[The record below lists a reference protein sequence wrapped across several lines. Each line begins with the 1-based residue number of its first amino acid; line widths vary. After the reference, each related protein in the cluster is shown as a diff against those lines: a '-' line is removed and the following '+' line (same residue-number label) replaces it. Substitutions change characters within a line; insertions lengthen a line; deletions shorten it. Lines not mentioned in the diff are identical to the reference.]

1 MFSWRPCKFWPS
13 FVYLFGNTIFFCR
26 LSTLD
31 SLWNGDL
38 ICARGERA
46 CRSTG
51 ALWLCGAL
59 LSIQR
64 RDALLSREVDWVS
77 PLRIILVLLI
87 LCLYW
92 QLPQPQVKLLFLLVF
107 FLLVVP
113 SRAWDDDV
121 GQAGSDH
128 AAVVPEIFS
137 ELQQRIEQ
145 VKWCWKHQLWTF
157 GMLSKQFPDARLISP
172 RGITVHN
179 NTNMMN
185 LFSKETTSIL
195 NPHGLLK
202 PVPGVAVFV
211 RHKENTSFPT
221 CADSAHNLKRQCSNT
236 CYCQISC
243 ANSLAKVTD
252 QNMEGE
258 TANMGWERWENCNYG
273 YLTRSNATMC
283 NCLKKLNCKNKCY
296 GMNVTKMQRWQTCLW
311 FSIPTLAPFTWKF
324 WNLSSGNWSLT

>member
-1 MFSWRPCKFWPS
+1 MDNIVSKEDFEATRIHLIGLRIFFSPAPLVKPVPHLTSWHVQLEPLQVLAFICLSFWQH
-13 FVYLFGNTIFFCR
+13 NIFCR

-46 CRSTG
+46 SRSTG
-51 ALWLCGAL
+51 ALRLCGAL

-87 LCLYW
+87 LCFYW
-92 QLPQPQVKLLFLLVF
+92 QLPQPQVQLLFLLVL

-128 AAVVPEIFS
+128 AAVVPEIFPQ
-137 ELQQRIEQ
+137 LQQRIKQ

-172 RGITVHN
+172 RGTTVHN
-179 NTNMMN
+179 NTNTKN
-185 LFSKETTSIL
+185 LFSKKATSIL
-195 NPHGLLK
+195 NPQSSWAFK
-202 PVPGVAVFV
+202 
-211 RHKENTSFPT
+211 T
-221 CADSAHNLKRQCSNT
+221 CARCRSLCPPQGEHRPPRLIGFCS
-236 CYCQISC
+236 Q
-243 ANSLAKVTD
+243 
-252 QNMEGE
+252 
-258 TANMGWERWENCNYG
+258 
-273 YLTRSNATMC
+273 
-283 NCLKKLNCKNKCY
+283 
-296 GMNVTKMQRWQTCLW
+296 
-311 FSIPTLAPFTWKF
+311 P
-324 WNLSSGNWSLT
+324 

>member
-1 MFSWRPCKFWPS
+1 MDNIVSKEDFEATRIHLIGLRIFFSPAPLVKPVPHLTSWHVQLEPLQVLAFICLSFWQH
-13 FVYLFGNTIFFCR
+13 NIFCR

-46 CRSTG
+46 SRSTG
-51 ALWLCGAL
+51 ALRLCGAL

-64 RDALLSREVDWVS
+64 RDALLSRKVDWVS

-87 LCLYW
+87 LCFYW

-128 AAVVPEIFS
+128 AAVVPEIFPQ
-137 ELQQRIEQ
+137 LQQRIEQ

-157 GMLSKQFPDARLISP
+157 EMLYKLFPDARLISP
-172 RGITVHN
+172 WGIT
-179 NTNMMN
+179 
-185 LFSKETTSIL
+185 TTIQTWWTSSLKRQPQSSIL

-211 RHKENTSFPT
+211 RHKENTSFP
-221 CADSAHNLKRQCSNT
+221 AWSDSAHNLKKRT
-236 CYCQISC
+236 C
-243 ANSLAKVTD
+243 
-252 QNMEGE
+252 
-258 TANMGWERWENCNYG
+258 
-273 YLTRSNATMC
+273 
-283 NCLKKLNCKNKCY
+283 
-296 GMNVTKMQRWQTCLW
+296 
-311 FSIPTLAPFTWKF
+311 
-324 WNLSSGNWSLT
+324 